1 MADKKQNI
9 SVTIEDVVLP
19 LSASNPEEEKLYR
32 DAASLIQNRVQR
44 LRDAYPNLPSDKY
57 YYVMAMLNTSIEAVR
72 AANRVDTTPYNEM
85 MADIEKELDTLNI
98 K

>member
-1 MADKKQNI
+1 MAEKKQNI

-19 LSASNPEEEKLYR
+19 LTVSSAEEEKLYR

-44 LRDAYPNLPSDKY
+44 LREVYKNLPSDKY
-57 YYVMAMLNTSIEAVR
+57 YYVMAMLNTSIDAVR
-72 AANRVDTTPYNEM
+72 TSNRSDNTPLLDM
-85 MADIEKELDTLNI
+85 MSGIGKELDALNI

>member
-19 LSASNPEEEKLYR
+19 LTASSPEEEKLYR
-32 DAASLIQNRVQR
+32 DAASHIQSRLQR
-44 LRDAYPNLPSDKY
+44 LREVYKNLPSDKY
-57 YYVMAMLNTSIEAVR
+57 YYVMAMFNTSVDAVR
-72 AANRVDTTPYNEM
+72 TANRVDSTPIDNM
-85 MADIEKELDTLNI
+85 MANIEKELDSLNI

>member
-19 LSASNPEEEKLYR
+19 LSASTPEEEKLYR

>member
-9 SVTIEDVVLP
+9 KVTIEDVTLP
-19 LSASNPEEEKLYR
+19 LTVSSPEEEKLYR
-32 DAASLIQNRVQR
+32 DAASLIQARIQR
-44 LRDAYPNLPSDKY
+44 LREVYKNLPSDKY
-57 YYVMAMLNTSIEAVR
+57 YYIMAMFNTSVDAVR
-72 AANRVDTTPYNEM
+72 AADRVDNTPYNNM

>member
-9 SVTIEDVVLP
+9 TVTIEEIVLP
-19 LSASNPEEEKLYR
+19 LTASSTEEEKLYR

-44 LRDAYPNLPSDKY
+44 LREVYPNLPNDKY
-57 YYVMAMLNTSIEAVR
+57 YYVMAMLNTSIDAVR
-72 AANRVDTTPYNEM
+72 AANRVDNTPFANM
-85 MADIEKELDTLNI
+85 MADIEKELDDLNI